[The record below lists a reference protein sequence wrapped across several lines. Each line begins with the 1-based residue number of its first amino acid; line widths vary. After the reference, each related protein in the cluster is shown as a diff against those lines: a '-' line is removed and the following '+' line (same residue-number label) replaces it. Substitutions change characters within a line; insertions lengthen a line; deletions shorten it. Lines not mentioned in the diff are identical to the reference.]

1 MTCCVVAKLHK
12 ANWILW
18 CASSQGN
25 TTTSKM
31 SWNYGAQRKL
41 SHNFRMGVTLLVLLA
56 STSILYDG
64 PSFFSSVP
72 AQAAEPKSECVVDR
86 EHGTTNCRCDET
98 EKTPQTLAATLSE
111 DQNVLKVSCKNNEL
125 HCAPDQLNGDKVCPG
140 DATKVHEC
148 TSSSGSNECIKLS
161 DILVDPG
168 KSVTWARDT
177 TESSNECTTKQL
189 TVPKQNFPYTDKK
202 FVVGCVQKSGNTDQC
217 TVTVTV
223 AARASA
229 KNGQTVT
236 CAYGTS
242 SNKEPQT
249 ITLSP
254 SQNAFTLVCGT
265 DGEIMPSTYQQ
276 HYCDSSENGTTGDC
290 QERDYTSILTAY
302 QDTWWQKTE
311 NSSYTLQIP
320 PTDFPEEPANIMVGC
335 KKTKVSKRGQT
346 SEGEPSTVCK
356 VLVTIEASPN
366 SSSATMS
373 GMKAYLAVGAVAIIS
388 AFVHAM

>member
-1 MTCCVVAKLHK
+1 
-12 ANWILW
+12 
-18 CASSQGN
+18 
-25 TTTSKM
+25 M
-31 SWNYGAQRKL
+31 SLNYGVYRKL

-56 STSILYDG
+56 SAYVHDDRL
-64 PSFFSSVP
+64 SFFSSVR
-72 AQAAEPKSECVVDR
+72 AQDETPKSQCVVDT
-86 EHGTTNCRCDET
+86 EHGTTQCTCDNT
-98 EKTPQTLAATLSE
+98 DPSPQKLEATLSE
-111 DQNVLKVSCKNNEL
+111 DQNVLKVSCKKNHL
-125 HCAPDQLNGDKVCPG
+125 VCAPEQLNGDKVCPQS
-140 DATKVHEC
+140 ANKLHQC
-148 TSSSGSNECIKLS
+148 SSSNGSSACITLN
-161 DILVDPG
+161 DILVKPAE
-168 KSVTWARDT
+168 SVTWSKDT
-177 TESSNECTTKQL
+177 TDTSEDCTTQQL
-189 TVPKQNFPYTDKK
+189 AVPQENFPYTDKK
-202 FVVGCVQKSGNTDQC
+202 FLVGCIVANDNADKC
-217 TVTVTV
+217 RVTVTV

-242 SNKEPQT
+242 SNKVPQT

-276 HYCDSSENGTTGDC
+276 HYCDSSENGATSDC
-290 QERDYTSILTAY
+290 QERDYTSVLTTY

-335 KKTKVSKRGQT
+335 KKSKVSKRGQT

-373 GMKAYLAVGAVAIIS
+373 GMKAYLAAGAVAIVS

>member
-1 MTCCVVAKLHK
+1 
-12 ANWILW
+12 
-18 CASSQGN
+18 
-25 TTTSKM
+25 M
-31 SWNYGAQRKL
+31 SLNYETQRKL

-56 STSILYDG
+56 SAYVHDDRL
-64 PSFFSSVP
+64 SFFSSVR
-72 AQAAEPKSECVVDR
+72 AQDETPKSKCVVDSQT
-86 EHGTTNCRCDET
+86 GTTRCTCDNTDES
-98 EKTPQTLAATLSE
+98 PQTFAATLSE
-111 DQNVLKVSCKNNEL
+111 DQTVLQVSCKSNAQL
-125 HCAPDQLNGDKVCPG
+125 QCAPEQLNGDKVCP
-140 DATKVHEC
+140 ATASKLNQC
-148 TSSSGSNECIKLS
+148 GSSNSSSASIPLS

-168 KSVTWARDT
+168 KSVTWSRDT
-177 TESSNECTTKQL
+177 TESSDQCTTQQL

-265 DGEIMPSTYQQ
+265 DGEIVPSTYQQ

-302 QDTWWQKTE
+302 QDTWWQQTE

-335 KKTKVSKRGQT
+335 KKSKVSKRGQT
-346 SEGEPSTVCK
+346 SETEPSTVCK

>member
-1 MTCCVVAKLHK
+1 MARDWHVRCGR
-12 ANWILW
+12 
-18 CASSQGN
+18 SQGT

-31 SWNYGAQRKL
+31 SLNYETQRKL

-56 STSILYDG
+56 SMPMHYEG
-64 PSFFSSVP
+64 PSFFSSVR
-72 AQAAEPKSECVVDR
+72 AQDETPKSKCVVDR
-86 EHGTTNCRCDET
+86 ETGTTRCTCDNT
-98 EKTPQTLAATLSE
+98 DPTPQALAATLSE

-125 HCAPDQLNGDKVCPG
+125 QCAPEQLNGDKVCPQS
-140 DATKVHEC
+140 ARKLHEC
-148 TSSSGSNECIKLS
+148 GSSNGSSACIPLS
-161 DILVDPG
+161 DILVEPG
-168 KSVTWARDT
+168 KNVTWKPDT
-177 TESSNECTTKQL
+177 TEASSDSATQQL
-189 TVPKQNFPYTDKK
+189 TVPPENFPYTDKK
-202 FVVGCVQKSGNTDQC
+202 FVVGCVKKSHDDTDKC
-217 TVTVTV
+217 RVTVTV

-229 KNGQTVT
+229 KKGQTVT

-254 SQNAFTLVCGT
+254 SQNAFTLVCGA
-265 DGEIMPSTYQQ
+265 DGEIVPSTYQQ
-276 HYCDSSENGTTGDC
+276 HYCDSSENGATSDC

-302 QDTWWQKTE
+302 QDTWWQQTE

-335 KKTKVSKRGQT
+335 KKTKISKRGQT
-346 SEGEPSTVCK
+346 SETDPSTVCK